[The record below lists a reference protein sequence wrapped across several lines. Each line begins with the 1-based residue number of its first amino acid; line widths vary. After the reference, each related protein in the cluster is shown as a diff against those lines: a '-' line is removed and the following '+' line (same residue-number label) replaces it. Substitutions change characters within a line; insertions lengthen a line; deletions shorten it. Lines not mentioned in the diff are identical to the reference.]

1 MIWKISKCFDQKKP
15 IFCIFVEFL
24 IYHKTPTYFAIK
36 IITDENK
43 FDANIILI
51 YVKMYFTKK
60 PVSSVGEK
68 EYQSLNPYNL
78 YQGFKRNQ
86 IK

>member
-1 MIWKISKCFDQKKP
+1 
-15 IFCIFVEFL
+15 
-24 IYHKTPTYFAIK
+24 
-36 IITDENK
+36 
-43 FDANIILI
+43 
-51 YVKMYFTKK
+51 MYFTKK

-78 YQGFKRNQ
+78 YQGFKGNQ